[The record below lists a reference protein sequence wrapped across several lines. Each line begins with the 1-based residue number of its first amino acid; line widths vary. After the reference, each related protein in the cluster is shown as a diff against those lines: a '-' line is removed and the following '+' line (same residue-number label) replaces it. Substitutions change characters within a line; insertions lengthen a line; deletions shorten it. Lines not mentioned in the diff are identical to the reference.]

1 MEMQCKNKKSFKN
14 RMFYYGAS
22 MAHAQLQSG
31 QSYMKLQPVYVICFM
46 DFTLP
51 HKGDQLVYRY
61 SLREQSTGELYGKQL
76 SIYFCELP
84 RLMADSIQ
92 NLSPVESW
100 FYILKNMRTFEGRP
114 EELGSRYAAIAE
126 ASKTSFLA
134 DDQWINYLRNMIS
147 EEEKLDI
154 GEAYYEDG
162 FTEGMKKGLEKG
174 IEQGKGLGVDQEKKA
189 TVQRMREK
197 GFDVKTIAQATGLED
212 SDVERL

>member
-1 MEMQCKNKKSFKN
+1 
-14 RMFYYGAS
+14 
-22 MAHAQLQSG
+22 
-31 QSYMKLQPVYVICFM
+31 
-46 DFTLP
+46 
-51 HKGDQLVYRY
+51 
-61 SLREQSTGELYGKQL
+61 
-76 SIYFCELP
+76 
-84 RLMADSIQ
+84 MADSIQ

-162 FTEGMKKGLEKG
+162 FTEGMKKG
-174 IEQGKGLGVDQEKKA
+174 IEQGKGLG
-189 TVQRMREK
+189 REE
-197 GFDVKTIAQATGLED
+197 GREETIKSFIRSGASDELIAKATGLSLEEIAKLRA
-212 SDVERL
+212 S